1 MGNPITKEL
10 TYSDNI
16 IGYKGKRF
24 NVLEKLHEMKQD
36 GINKIIVIGEKI
48 NRDLRKIFFKSKN

>member
-16 IGYKGKRF
+16 IGYEGKRF
-24 NVLEKLHEMKQD
+24 NVLEK
-36 GINKIIVIGEKI
+36 I
-48 NRDLRKIFFKSKN
+48 